1 MGLVCR
7 SLPSCDD
14 GGMVEVVSV
23 NIGAVEQLP
32 HGRTTVSTAI
42 RKLPVTGPVRITATA
57 VVGDAQADAKHHGGP
72 DKAVLVFSLDQ
83 YPTLERHIGR
93 EVAVPSFGENLT
105 VTGASEL
112 DTCLGDTIRIGTAL
126 LQVSQPRN
134 PCYKQAALHRVKDL
148 VVHIERSGA
157 TGWYVRVLEPGLV
170 TAGDEVV
177 VVSRP
182 YPGVTVAEVNRV
194 LHPLDGGVVDLER
207 IHRLLEVPE
216 LAANLR
222 HHLER
227 LAQGDVAD
235 PRSRRLGPPQA

>member
-1 MGLVCR
+1 MA
-7 SLPSCDD
+7 
-14 GGMVEVVSV
+14 GMVEVVSV

-32 HGRTTVSTAI
+32 HGRTTVATAI
-42 RKLPVTGPVRITATA
+42 RKHPVAGPVLIAATGPV
-57 VVGDAQADAKHHGGP
+57 GDVQADAKHHGGP
-72 DKAVLVFSLDQ
+72 DKAVLVFSLDR
-83 YPTLERHIGR
+83 YATLERHIGR

-112 DTCLGDTIRIGTAL
+112 DTCLGDTVRIGTAL

-157 TGWYVRVLEPGLV
+157 TGWYVRVLEPGLI

-182 YPGVTVAEVNRV
+182 HPGVTVAEVNRV
-194 LHPLDGGVVDLER
+194 LHPLDGRVVDLER

-227 LAQGDVAD
+227 LAQGDVGD